1 MTNGEVTDRQRS
13 LWERYAQRYD
23 RDTGFYDL
31 FLLGDSRS
39 WTCSQASGQVL
50 EIAIGTGR
58 NLPFYPQGI
67 QLTGIDFS
75 PAMLD
80 IARDRAAKLGIDVT
94 PLDADAQRLPFTD
107 NRFDTVVCTLALS
120 SIPDPAAAIKEM
132 YRVLHPGGQLLVLGH
147 VPSPY
152 RVVRA
157 GQRRLERLSI
167 RLAGDH
173 QTRQPYP
180 EIVAAG
186 FTVDRRERLRAG
198 IIERVRAVK
207 PMDR

>member
-1 MTNGEVTDRQRS
+1 MIF
-13 LWERYAQRYD
+13 L
-23 RDTGFYDL
+23 
-31 FLLGDSRS
+31 LLGDSRS
-39 WTCSQASGQVL
+39 WACAQASGQVL
-50 EIAIGTGR
+50 EVAIGTGR
-58 NLPFYPQGI
+58 NLPFYPRGI

-80 IARDRAAKLGIDVT
+80 IARGRGAELGIDVT
-94 PLDADAQRLPFTD
+94 LIVADAQQLPFAD
-107 NRFDTVVCTLALS
+107 DRFDTVVCTLALS
-120 SIPDPAAAIKEM
+120 SIPDPAAAGNEM
-132 YRVLHPGGQLLVLGH
+132 HRVLHSGGQLLVVGH
-147 VPSPY
+147 VASPY

-180 EIVAAG
+180 DIVAAG

-198 IIERVRAVK
+198 VIERVRAFK
-207 PMDR
+207 PTDR

>member
-1 MTNGEVTDRQRS
+1 MTNGEVTDQLRS
-13 LWERYAQRYD
+13 LWERYVPRYD
-23 RDTGFYDL
+23 RDTGFYDVL
-31 FLLGDSRS
+31 LLGDSRS
-39 WTCSQASGQVL
+39 WACSQASGQVL
-50 EIAIGTGR
+50 EVAIGTGR
-58 NLPFYPQGI
+58 NLPFYPRGI

-75 PAMLD
+75 PAMLE
-80 IARDRAAKLGIDVT
+80 IARDRAAELALDVS
-94 PLDADAQRLPFTD
+94 LIEADAQRLPFID
-107 NRFDTVVCTLALS
+107 DRFDTVVCTLALS
-120 SIPDPAAAIKEM
+120 SIPDPAAAINEM
-132 YRVLHPGGQLLVLGH
+132 YRVLHPSGQLLVVGH
-147 VPSPY
+147 VASPY

-173 QTRQPYP
+173 QTRRPYP

-207 PMDR
+207 PSDR

>member
-1 MTNGEVTDRQRS
+1 MASGEVTDRLRN
-13 LWERYAQRYD
+13 LWEQYAPRYD

-31 FLLGDSRS
+31 LLLGDGRS
-39 WTCSQASGQVL
+39 WACSQASGHVL
-50 EIAIGTGR
+50 EVAIV
-58 NLPFYPQGI
+58 NLPFYPRGI
-67 QLTGIDFS
+67 QLTAIDFS
-75 PAMLD
+75 PAMLAL
-80 IARDRAAKLGIDVT
+80 ARERAAELGIDVT
-94 PLDADAQRLPFTD
+94 LLEADAQHLPFAD

-120 SIPDPAAAIKEM
+120 SIPDPAAAINEM
-132 YRVLHPGGQLLVLGH
+132 YRVLHPGGQLLVVGH
-147 VPSPY
+147 VASPY

-186 FTVDRRERLRAG
+186 FTVDRRERRRG
-198 IIERVRAVK
+198 GVIERVRAVK
-207 PMDR
+207 PTDR